1 MTPCG
6 RKKVITLVE
15 GNVIGG
21 SFYLNNTAAIAADAS
36 AEELET
42 LLEAT
47 NLGDVIVTR
56 YRGFRDII

>member
-1 MTPCG
+1 M
-6 RKKVITLVE
+6 TLVE

-21 SFYLNNTAAIAADAS
+21 SFYLNDTDAIAADAT

-47 NLGDVIVTR
+47 NLGDVNVTR
-56 YRGFRDII
+56 YPGFRTTRRA